1 MTEHDMRFEC
11 MGSQVRLLIGSAA
24 PGGLP
29 PAADAARRARVWLE
43 DFDRRLSRF
52 RAASELCRLN
62 ADPRTEVEASPLLRR
77 VIAAALW
84 AAEQTAGLV
93 DPTVIDR
100 LEANGY
106 RASRSAST
114 PAALAEALAAAPER
128 RPAAPDPEA
137 RWRQVIVDDIRGT
150 IRRPAGLRLDS
161 GGVGKGFA
169 ADAVASLLDGYSRFL
184 IDCGGDIR
192 VGGADALVRPYSV
205 QVENPVSHR
214 SAFSFVLRSGAV
226 ATSGIDVRIWRGA
239 DGRFA
244 HHLIDPSTGDSAW
257 TGLAGATAL
266 APTAI
271 EAETR
276 SKAALLSG
284 PVGARNVLATHGG
297 RIVHESGRGELRGSL
312 TPTFRVQVAA

>member
-1 MTEHDMRFEC
+1 MTEHDVKFEC
-11 MGSQVRLLIGSAA
+11 MGSRVRLLIGPPATA
-24 PGGLP
+24 GLP
-29 PAADAARRARVWLE
+29 PAAEAAARARAWLE

-52 RAASELCRLN
+52 REDSELCRLN
-62 ADPRTEVEASPLLRR
+62 ADPRAEVAASPLLRR
-77 VIAAALW
+77 VAAAALW
-84 AAEQTAGLV
+84 AAEQTTGLV

-100 LEANGY
+100 LEQKGY

-137 RWRQVIVDDIRGT
+137 RWRHVIVDDIHGT
-150 IRRPAGLRLDS
+150 IRRPTGLRLDS

-169 ADAVASLLDGYSRFL
+169 ADAVATLLDGYSRFL

-192 VGGADALVRPYSV
+192 VGGPDALDRPYSV

-214 SAFSFVLRSGAV
+214 TAFSFVLRSGAV
-226 ATSGIDVRIWRGA
+226 ATSGIDIRIWRNP

-244 HHLIDPSTGDSAW
+244 HHLIDPSTGESAW

-284 PVGARNVLATHGG
+284 PVGARNVLGTHGG
-297 RIVHESGRGELRGSL
+297 RIVHESGRGELVGPL
-312 TPTFRVQVAA
+312 TPSFSVQVAA